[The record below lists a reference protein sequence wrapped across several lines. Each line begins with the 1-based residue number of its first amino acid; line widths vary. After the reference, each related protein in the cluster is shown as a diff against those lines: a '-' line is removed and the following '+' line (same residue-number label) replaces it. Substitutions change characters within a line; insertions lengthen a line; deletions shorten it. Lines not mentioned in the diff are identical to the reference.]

1 MPRPQN
7 ESFCNFICTFVVM
20 QIKVI
25 THTDACS
32 VNRFARGPVLKQ
44 RQKAIR
50 EWSFFFGVSVSLA
63 SSSASFCIFSFIFI
77 PRKASASGNSLLFR
91 FFRVGEVACTC
102 TQAVIKV
109 SLCKEELSQAF
120 TMQESSSFSNPLLSL
135 TSMYLENLLKLAN
148 VHKRIR
154 AM

>member
-1 MPRPQN
+1 MQCK
-7 ESFCNFICTFVVM
+7 SFC
-20 QIKVI
+20 KR
-25 THTDACS
+25 A
-32 VNRFARGPVLKQ
+32 RFET
-44 RQKAIR
+44 KAKGNSR
-50 EWSFFFGVSVSLA
+50 VAFFFGVSVSLA
-63 SSSASFCIFSFIFI
+63 RSSASFCIFSFIFI

-109 SLCKEELSQAF
+109 SLCEEELSQAF